1 LKSIKQRETAK
12 KFEKVEWNRV
22 KLEEEEKKV
31 AKVTFQLKKQLQE
44 ERERMIKELK
54 ALKIVS

>member
-1 LKSIKQRETAK
+1 MKSIKQRETAK